1 MGEACLPRRTPVK
14 QKATAIL
21 YCLGLLQL
29 KTTHAMARFCSLLT
43 ELLHVKNLAV
53 IHDFDVCD
61 INGVVRAHFD
71 LRPYKRLQQRC
82 PHCGARCPGYD
93 CARAEPRQW
102 RALDLG
108 GILVYLRYAPRRIH
122 CPVHGIVTEAV
133 PWAFPDSRF
142 TKEFDLQVAWLA
154 RNMSSSKIKEL
165 MRIDWH
171 TVGRVTRAQKHLDPD
186 ADKRRL
192 DGLIRIGVDETSYRK
207 GHKYMTVDINHDT
220 GEVVWLHENHGKT
233 VFEKFFQALTDEQR
247 ASIQYVSGDGA
258 RWIDECIEQYV
269 PHAKRCV
276 DPFHV
281 VQWAGQ
287 AVDMLRKH
295 IWQVIRAEN
304 RDLFKQIKGTQD
316 ERELREL
323 KARYNEQETL
333 AKGIKRSAYA
343 LGKAPENLT
352 PLQEERLQLIAES
365 HPQLFKAYKL
375 KEELRL
381 ILKLPSQ
388 DVEVMLK
395 RWYWRASHSRIEV
408 IRELARKIKRHK
420 DNIFNTIQ
428 NGLSNARLEAINNK
442 IKLLIRR
449 AYGFRNLE
457 SMFAFIQLICSNV
470 RIPLPNRPE
479 GI

>member
-1 MGEACLPRRTPVK
+1 MAK
-14 QKATAIL
+14 
-21 YCLGLLQL
+21 LG
-29 KTTHAMARFCSLLT
+29 SLLT

-53 IHDFDVCD
+53 IHDFDVNE
-61 INGVVRAHFD
+61 INGEIRVHFD
-71 LRPYKRLQQRC
+71 LRPLKRLQQRC

-93 CARAEPRQW
+93 CAHAEPRQW

-108 GILVYLRYAPRRIH
+108 GVLVYLRYSPRRIH

-171 TVGRVTRAQKHLDPD
+171 TVGRCVTRAQKHLDPD

-192 DGLIRIGVDETSYRK
+192 DGLVRIGVDETSYRK
-207 GHKYMTVDINHDT
+207 GHKYMTVVINHDT
-220 GEVVWLHENHGKT
+220 GEVVWLHENHGKS
-233 VFEKFFQALTDEQR
+233 VFEKFFQSLTDEQR
-247 ASIQYVSGDGA
+247 ASIRYVSGDGA
-258 RWIDECIEQYV
+258 RWIDDCIKQYV

-287 AVDMLRKH
+287 TIDALRKQ
-295 IWQVIRAEN
+295 IWQAIRTDN
-304 RDLFKQIKGTQD
+304 RELLKQIRGTED
-316 ERELREL
+316 EQELRRL
-323 KARYNEQETL
+323 KARYNEQEIL
-333 AKGIKRSAYA
+333 AKGVKHSAYA

-375 KEELRL
+375 KEELRR
-381 ILKLPSQ
+381 ILKLPPE
-388 DVEVMLK
+388 DAEAMLK
-395 RWYWRASHSRIEV
+395 QWYWKASHSRIEV
-408 IRELARKIKRHK
+408 IKDLARKIKRHRA
-420 DNIFNTIQ
+420 NILNTIQ

-457 SMFAFIQLICSNV
+457 SMFAFIQLICSNM

>member
-1 MGEACLPRRTPVK
+1 M
-14 QKATAIL
+14 
-21 YCLGLLQL
+21 
-29 KTTHAMARFCSLLT
+29 
-43 ELLHVKNLAV
+43 
-53 IHDFDVCD
+53 
-61 INGVVRAHFD
+61 
-71 LRPYKRLQQRC
+71 
-82 PHCGARCPGYD
+82 
-93 CARAEPRQW
+93 
-102 RALDLG
+102 
-108 GILVYLRYAPRRIH
+108 VYLRYSPRRIH

-171 TVGRVTRAQKHLDPD
+171 TVGRCVTRAQKHLDPD

-192 DGLIRIGVDETSYRK
+192 DGLVRIGVDETSYRK
-207 GHKYMTVDINHDT
+207 GHKYMTVLINHDT
-220 GEVVWLHENHGKT
+220 GEVVWLHENHGKS
-233 VFEKFFQALTDEQR
+233 VFEKFFQSLTDEQR
-247 ASIQYVSGDGA
+247 ASIRYVSGDGA
-258 RWIDECIEQYV
+258 RWIDDCIKQYV

-287 AVDMLRKH
+287 TIDALRKQ
-295 IWQVIRAEN
+295 IWQAIRTDN
-304 RDLFKQIKGTQD
+304 RELLKQIRGTED
-316 ERELREL
+316 EQELRRL
-323 KARYNEQETL
+323 KARYNEQEIL
-333 AKGIKRSAYA
+333 AKGVKHSAYA

-375 KEELRL
+375 KEELRR
-381 ILKLPSQ
+381 ILKLPPE
-388 DVEVMLK
+388 DAEAMLK
-395 RWYWRASHSRIEV
+395 HWYWKASHSRIEV
-408 IRELARKIKRHK
+408 IKDLARKIKRHRA
-420 DNIFNTIQ
+420 NILNTIQ

-457 SMFAFIQLICSNV
+457 SMFAFIQLICSNM